1 MPEDEDGKH
10 LEDTTRLAL
19 ALDSLGNGISDPF
32 ALGVHGQCNRGTLVD
47 GGSMI
52 FILHSAF
59 FFDRGVQHSVSPI
72 NSSNFNQYSI
82 NQSDEHLIC

>member
-1 MPEDEDGKH
+1 MPEDEYGKH
-10 LEDTTRLAL
+10 LKDTTRPAL

-52 FILHSAF
+52 FILHSTF
-59 FFDRGVQHSVSPI
+59 FFDHGVQHSVLPI

-82 NQSDEHLIC
+82 NQSDEHLIR